1 MKSEK
6 ISGVQVYIPESRKAL
21 MEFAF
26 ANKKIL
32 VAVNGEKIQHAND
45 QTRAIINRNVGYSD
59 GISTVW
65 ALHKK
70 GHEEAIKIPGCE
82 LWLNIINEYH
92 NSKTFYLVGGK
103 EEVIQQTVSHLKVE
117 FPTIKIM
124 GFQNGYLTEAN
135 DVEKLIKDIENKKP
149 DVVFVAMGSPR
160 QELLMERMYDKHPA
174 VYQGLGG
181 SFDLYIGSVQRAPKW
196 WLEHNLEGVYR
207 TLSEPKKRII
217 RDIKLVPYFFKLV
230 FNKL

>member
-1 MKSEK
+1 MKSDK
-6 ISGVQVYIPESRKAL
+6 ISGVQIYIPESRKAL

-32 VAVNGEKIQHAND
+32 VAVNGEKIQHANN

-59 GISTVW
+59 GIGAVW

-103 EEVIQQTVSHLKVE
+103 EEVIQQTVSYLKVE
-117 FPTIKIM
+117 FPTIKII
-124 GFQNGYLTEAN
+124 GFRNGYLNEAN
-135 DVEKLIKDIENKKP
+135 DVESLLKDIENKKP
-149 DVVFVAMGSPR
+149 DVVFVAMGSPK
-160 QELLMERMYDKHPA
+160 QELLMEQMYDKHAA

-181 SFDLYIGSVQRAPKW
+181 SFDLYVGNTQRAPKW
-196 WLEHNLEGVYR
+196 WLRNNMEGIYR
-207 TLSEPKKRII
+207 TLKEPRKRII
-217 RDIKLVPYFFKLV
+217 RDIKLLPYFYNLV

>member
-6 ISGVQVYIPESRKAL
+6 ISGVQVYIPKSRKAL

-59 GISTVW
+59 GVATVW

-82 LWLNIINEYH
+82 LWLNIIKEYQ

-117 FPTIKIM
+117 FPTIKII
-124 GFQNGYLTEAN
+124 GFHNGYLTEAN
-135 DVEKLIKDIENKKP
+135 DVEKLINDIENKKP

-181 SFDLYIGSVQRAPKW
+181 SFDLYVGNSQRAPKW
-196 WLEHNLEGVYR
+196 WLEHNLEGIYR
-207 TLSEPKKRII
+207 TLREPKKRIM

>member
-1 MKSEK
+1 MKSDK
-6 ISGVQVYIPESRKAL
+6 ISGVQIYIPESRKAL

-59 GISTVW
+59 GIGAVW

-103 EEVIQQTVSHLKVE
+103 EEVIQQTVSYLKVE
-117 FPTIKIM
+117 FPTIKII
-124 GFQNGYLTEAN
+124 GFRNGYLNEAN
-135 DVEKLIKDIENKKP
+135 DVESLLKDIENKKP
-149 DVVFVAMGSPR
+149 DVVFVAMGSPK
-160 QELLMERMYDKHPA
+160 QELLMEQMYDKHAA

-181 SFDLYIGSVQRAPKW
+181 SFDLYVGNTQRAPKW
-196 WLEHNLEGVYR
+196 WLRNNMEGIYR
-207 TLSEPKKRII
+207 TLKEPRKRIM
-217 RDIKLVPYFFKLV
+217 RDIKLLPYFYNLV

>member
-32 VAVNGEKIQHAND
+32 VAVNSEKIQHAND

-59 GISTVW
+59 GIGAVW

-82 LWLNIINEYH
+82 LWLNIINEYQ

-103 EEVIQQTVSHLKVE
+103 EEVIQQTVSYLKID
-117 FPTIKIM
+117 FPTIQII
-124 GFQNGYLTEAN
+124 GFRNGYLNEAN
-135 DVEKLIKDIENKKP
+135 DEEKLIQDIENKKP
-149 DVVFVAMGSPR
+149 DVVFVAMGSPK
-160 QELLMERMYDKHPA
+160 QELLMEHMYVKHPA

-181 SFDLYIGSVQRAPKW
+181 SFDLYIGKTQRAPKW
-196 WLEHNLEGVYR
+196 WLRNNMEGIYR
-207 TLSEPKKRII
+207 TIKEPRKRIM
-217 RDIKLVPYFFKLV
+217 RDIKLLPYFYNLV

>member
-1 MKSEK
+1 MKSDK
-6 ISGVQVYIPESRKAL
+6 ISGVQIYIPESRKAL

-32 VAVNGEKIQHAND
+32 VAVNGEKIQHANN

-59 GISTVW
+59 GIGAVW

-103 EEVIQQTVSHLKVE
+103 EEVIQQTVSYLKVE
-117 FPTIKIM
+117 FPTIKII
-124 GFQNGYLTEAN
+124 GFRNGYLNEAN
-135 DVEKLIKDIENKKP
+135 DVESLLKDIENKKP
-149 DVVFVAMGSPR
+149 DVVFVAMGSPK
-160 QELLMERMYDKHPA
+160 QELLMEQMYDKHAA

-181 SFDLYIGSVQRAPKW
+181 SFDLYVGNTQRAPKW
-196 WLEHNLEGVYR
+196 WLRNNMEGIYR
-207 TLSEPKKRII
+207 TLKEPRKRIM
-217 RDIKLVPYFFKLV
+217 RDIKLLPYFYNLV

>member
-6 ISGVQVYIPESRKAL
+6 ISGVQVYIPVSRKAL

-32 VAVNGEKIQHAND
+32 VAVNGEKIHHAND
-45 QTRAIINRNVGYSD
+45 QTKAIINRNVGYSD
-59 GISTVW
+59 GIGAVW

-82 LWLNIINEYH
+82 LWLNIIAEYQ
-92 NSKTFYLVGGK
+92 NCKTFYLVGGN
-103 EEVIQQTVSHLKVE
+103 EEVIQLTVSKLKIE
-117 FPTIKIM
+117 FPQIHII
-124 GFQNGYLTEAN
+124 GFRNGYLTKHDDEEN
-135 DVEKLIKDIENKKP
+135 LIKDIENKKP
-149 DVVFVAMGSPR
+149 DVVFVAMGSPK
-160 QELLMERMYDKHPA
+160 QELLMERMYIKHPA

-181 SFDLYIGSVQRAPKW
+181 SFDLYIGNTQRAPKW
-196 WLEHNLEGVYR
+196 WLRNNMEGIYR
-207 TLSEPKKRII
+207 TLKEPRKRIM
-217 RDIKLVPYFFKLV
+217 RDIKLLPYFYNLV

>member
-6 ISGVQVYIPESRKAL
+6 IKGVQVYIPESRKAL
-21 MEFAF
+21 MDFAF

-59 GISTVW
+59 GIGAVW

-92 NSKTFYLVGGK
+92 NHKTFYIVGGK
-103 EEVIQQTVSHLKVE
+103 EEVIQQTVSNLRTQ
-117 FPTIKIM
+117 FPPIHII
-124 GFQNGYLTEAN
+124 GFRNGYLTEAG
-135 DVEKLIKDIENKKP
+135 DVENLIQDIENKKP
-149 DVVFVAMGSPR
+149 DVVFVAMGSPK
-160 QELLMERMYDKHPA
+160 QELLMEQMYNKHPA

-181 SFDLYIGSVQRAPKW
+181 SFDLYIGITQRAPKW
-196 WLEHNLEGVYR
+196 WLRNNMEGVYR
-207 TLSEPKKRII
+207 VLREPRKRIM
-217 RDIKLVPYFFKLV
+217 RDIKLLPYFYSLV

>member
-32 VAVNGEKIQHAND
+32 VAVNSEKIHHAND

-59 GISTVW
+59 GIGAVW

-70 GHEEAIKIPGCE
+70 GHDEAIKIPGCE
-82 LWLNIINEYH
+82 LWLNIIKEYQ

-103 EEVIQQTVSHLKVE
+103 EEVIQQTVGYLKVE
-117 FPTIKIM
+117 FPTIQIV
-124 GFQNGYLTEAN
+124 GFRNGYLTEAN
-135 DVEKLIKDIENKKP
+135 GEENLILDIKNKKP
-149 DVVFVAMGSPR
+149 DVVFVAMGSPK
-160 QELLMERMYDKHPA
+160 QELLMEQMYDEHPA

-181 SFDLYIGSVQRAPKW
+181 SFDLYIGNTQRAPKW
-196 WLEHNLEGVYR
+196 WLRNNMEGIYR
-207 TLSEPKKRII
+207 VLKEPRKRIM
-217 RDIKLVPYFFKLV
+217 RDIRLLPYFYNLV

>member
-6 ISGVQVYIPESRKAL
+6 IKGVQVYIPESRKAL

-26 ANKKIL
+26 TNKKIL

-59 GISTVW
+59 GIGAVW

-82 LWLNIINEYH
+82 LWLNIINEH
-92 NSKTFYLVGGK
+92 HDNKTFYLVGGK
-103 EEVIQQTVSHLKVE
+103 EEVIQQTVSYLKVE
-117 FPTIKIM
+117 FPTIRII
-124 GFQNGYLTEAN
+124 GFRNGYLTEAN
-135 DVEKLIKDIENKKP
+135 DAENLMQDIEIKKP
-149 DVVFVAMGSPR
+149 DVVFVAMGSPK
-160 QELLMERMYDKHPA
+160 QEMLMEQMYAKHPA

-181 SFDLYIGSVQRAPKW
+181 SFDLYVGNTQRAPKW
-196 WLEHNLEGVYR
+196 WLRNNMEGVYR
-207 TLSEPKKRII
+207 VLREPRKRIM
-217 RDIKLVPYFFKLV
+217 RDIKLLPYFYNLV

>member
-32 VAVNGEKIQHAND
+32 VAVNSEKILHAND

-59 GISTVW
+59 GIGAVW

-70 GHEEAIKIPGCE
+70 GHDEAIKIPGCE
-82 LWLNIINEYH
+82 LWLNIIKEYQ

-103 EEVIQQTVSHLKVE
+103 EEVIQQTVGYLKVE
-117 FPTIKIM
+117 FPTIQIV
-124 GFQNGYLTEAN
+124 GFRNGYLTEAN
-135 DVEKLIKDIENKKP
+135 DEENLILDIKNKKP
-149 DVVFVAMGSPR
+149 DVVFVAMGSPK
-160 QELLMERMYDKHPA
+160 QELLMEQMYDEHAA

-181 SFDLYIGSVQRAPKW
+181 SFDLYIGNTQRAPKW
-196 WLEHNLEGVYR
+196 WLN
-207 TLSEPKKRII
+207 T
-217 RDIKLVPYFFKLV
+217 
-230 FNKL
+230 

>member
-32 VAVNGEKIQHAND
+32 VAVNSEKILHAND

-59 GISTVW
+59 GIGAVW

-70 GHEEAIKIPGCE
+70 GHDEAIKIPGCE
-82 LWLNIINEYH
+82 LWLNIIKEYQ

-103 EEVIQQTVSHLKVE
+103 EEVIQQTVGYLKVE
-117 FPTIKIM
+117 FPTIQIV
-124 GFQNGYLTEAN
+124 GFRNGYLTEAN
-135 DVEKLIKDIENKKP
+135 DEENLILDIKNKKP
-149 DVVFVAMGSPR
+149 DVVFVAMGSPK
-160 QELLMERMYDKHPA
+160 QELLMEQMYNKHPA

-181 SFDLYIGSVQRAPKW
+181 SFDLYIGNTQRAPKW
-196 WLEHNLEGVYR
+196 WLRNNMEGIYR
-207 TLSEPKKRII
+207 VLKEPRKRIM
-217 RDIKLVPYFFKLV
+217 RDIRLLPYFYNLV